1 MAKNGLKTT
10 HDVVEQNTTR
20 IGTIKGSITSLR
32 DGKVFPFDSNNVF
45 RRTTPEGTLQV
56 FGLMRH
62 PDSDADLRAEF
73 QLADKDAPTGEYLV
87 GTNAVIDL
95 YIIFPFS
102 PAFQFHAIEGKIILQ
117 NHAPA
122 EVRINGKMEYLTE
135 NKFGDHYKVDLVFE
149 ATGER

>member
-1 MAKNGLKTT
+1 MAKNSLIR
-10 HDVVEQNTTR
+10 DASVEQNATL
-20 IGTIKGSITSLR
+20 IGTFKGSITRSR
-32 DGKVFPFDSNNVF
+32 DGKVVDFDSNNVF

-62 PDSDADLRAEF
+62 PDADVDLRAEF

-87 GTNAVIDL
+87 GTNSVSALFIL
-95 YIIFPFS
+95 FPLG
-102 PAFQFHAIEGKIILQ
+102 PGYEYRALEGKIILQ

-122 EVRINGKMEYLTE
+122 EVRINGRLEFRTE
-135 NKFGDHYKVDLVFE
+135 NKFGDQYDVALVFE